1 MLYLIGYPES
11 ESNWTGTFMRSVRHE
26 LQRHMIEFT
35 ELPPY
40 DWSGPTAPLKR
51 YLRINSKDEDVW
63 LVGWAHSPVIEYLK
77 HKKGR
82 KFGLVV
88 GVMAGHFDP
97 LKFSPS
103 AKSLWEGERLSSY
116 DGLFAISHWCQDC
129 LLRAYPHLRGKI
141 SVTGF
146 PLDFSAYESY
156 LGLEKEK
163 GLVAFNQRFSLER
176 LPILELELAG
186 LLVRRGHRVV
196 HLSGVSVEQISGRDP
211 TLADLLQSA
220 NHYGLEFVHNIT
232 KVEYNT
238 YLAKAEIVI
247 TTSIAD
253 TLSVA
258 MVEAIFLGAIPAAPR
273 AFCFP
278 EYIHPDNLYSPYT
291 FYEILAIAEEKPR
304 RPHRIEQYDK
314 EHVVRRILAAMELI

>member
-26 LQRHMIEFT
+26 LQQHNVIFT

-40 DWSGPTAPLKR
+40 DWSGPAASLKS
-51 YLRINSKDEDVW
+51 YLRIDSTDEDIW
-63 LVGWAHSPVIEYLK
+63 LIGWAHSPVIEYLK

-88 GVMAGHFDP
+88 GVIAGHFDP
-97 LKFSPS
+97 LKFSAS
-103 AKSLWEGERLSSY
+103 TLWEGERLSTY
-116 DGLFAISHWCQDC
+116 DGLFAISHWCRKC
-129 LLRAYPHLRGKI
+129 LLRAYPHLAEKI
-141 SVTGF
+141 WVTGF
-146 PLDFSAYESY
+146 PLDYSTYEPY
-156 LGLEKEK
+156 RMVKKEQ

-176 LPILELELAG
+176 LPLLELELAR
-186 LLVRRGHRVV
+186 LLFRQGYQVV
-196 HLSGVSVEQISGRDP
+196 HLSGISVEEIAGRNP
-211 TLADLLQSA
+211 ALTNLLQSA
-220 NHYGLEFVHNIT
+220 NHYGLEFVHNRT
-232 KVEYNT
+232 KDDYNA

-258 MVEAIFLGAIPAAPR
+258 MVEAIYLGAIPVAPR

-278 EYIHPDNLYSPYT
+278 EYIHPDNLYSPYD
-291 FYEILAIAEEKPR
+291 FAEILAIATEKPH
-304 RPHRIEQYDK
+304 RPHQIEQFSK
-314 EHVVRRILAAMELI
+314 EHVLERFLAAMDLI